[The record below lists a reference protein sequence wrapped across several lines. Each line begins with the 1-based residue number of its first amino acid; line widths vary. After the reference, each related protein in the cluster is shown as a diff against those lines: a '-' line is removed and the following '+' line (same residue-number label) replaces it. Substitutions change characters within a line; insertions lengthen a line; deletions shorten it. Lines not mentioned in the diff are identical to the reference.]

1 MSYQNVAS
9 CRFYIDYFSY
19 WKSVGLVHALK
30 SWDWN
35 GNYHDGYFIGLNP
48 SLNTRIFTGEV
59 LDIEGGADAP
69 EDKFVIAVDLK
80 EAVPN
85 RVLDSINFCGVLG
98 HNINVYSDEINGCE
112 MQFLTNKRDAM
123 DSQIGQHTPMGT
135 IDSGW
140 LEGEPE
146 IINAERDDAELKVG
160 NSGFSLSK
168 VEFHANTSNYDDT
181 KDEVDRFAFRMQW
194 RDPSGYII
202 GGESSDEVISGDWN
216 LNCLT
221 MGHYYEMPRSPDLNL
236 TMTTEF
242 DGFDQ
247 LTTQGGATITN
258 VRYTGNPQWAG
269 NNAWEIGDS
278 NKYYKR
284 NGRRTWKLK
293 FSYLD
298 ATDVFASNY
307 SSNTYLQN
315 GTHSSNDDYHNNN
328 DLNSVRDAFEY
339 TLADDDSFGAK
350 VLNFIG
356 SGQRFIF
363 QPDNTN
369 NNPDQFAICIL
380 DQDSL
385 VLKQTASNVYDV
397 SMKIVEVW

>member
-19 WKSVGLVHALK
+19 WKSVGLIHALK
-30 SWDWN
+30 SYTNN
-35 GNYHDGYFIGLNP
+35 GNKHEGYYIGLNP
-48 SLNTRIFTGEV
+48 SLNTTISQ
-59 LDIEGGADAP
+59 DANLLAP
-69 EDKFVIAVDLK
+69 DLSGNSFQVSVDLK
-80 EAVPN
+80 QAIPN
-85 RVLDSINFCGVLG
+85 RALESINFSGVLG
-98 HNINVYSDEINGCE
+98 TNINEYSEDINSCYAEFTASKMNDLNSAIGDDAL
-112 MQFLTNKRDAM
+112 MGNIIPPDTNSD
-123 DSQIGQHTPMGT
+123 
-135 IDSGW
+135 
-140 LEGEPE
+140 
-146 IINAERDDAELKVG
+146 IINAESNVSNWAIG
-160 NSGFSLSK
+160 NKGFSLSK
-168 VEFHANTSNYDDT
+168 TEFASTDSYNDLEDD
-181 KDEVDRFAFRMQW
+181 VDRFNFLIKWMDQNTEM
-194 RDPSGYII
+194 DIEDGKS
-202 GGESSDEVISGDWN
+202 WN
-216 LNCLT
+216 LNCLL

-269 NNAWEIGDS
+269 NNAWEIIPPNQSS
-278 NKYYKR
+278 NPYYKR

-307 SSNTYLQN
+307 SSNNWL
-315 GTHSSNDDYHNNN
+315 SNTTDNSGYDGDDLTSNEN
-328 DLNSVRDAFEY
+328 DEDVFSY

>member
-9 CRFYIDYFSY
+9 SRFYIDYFSY
-19 WKSVGLVHALK
+19 WKSVGLIHALK
-30 SWDWN
+30 SNDWN
-35 GNYHDGYFIGLNP
+35 GNYHNGYFIGLNP
-48 SLNTRIFTGEV
+48 SLDTRIYTG
-59 LDIEGGADAP
+59 DANASAP
-69 EDKFVIAVDLK
+69 EDSFAISVDLK

-85 RVLDSINFCGVLG
+85 RTLNSVNFCGVLG
-98 HNINVYSDEINGCE
+98 HNINQYSEAANGCE
-112 MQFLTNKRDAM
+112 AKFIACKKDNM
-123 DSQIGQHTPMGT
+123 DSGIGNHTDMGDIT
-135 IDSGW
+135 PYYWNNSD
-140 LEGEPE
+140 EPAE
-146 IINAERDDAELKVG
+146 IINATNLGFNLGID

-168 VEFHANTSNYDDT
+168 VAFGESSDYDAT
-181 KDEVDRFAFRMQW
+181 KDEVDRFVFRMQW
-194 RDPSGYII
+194 RDVNDNII
-202 GGESSDEVISGDWN
+202 GGEYSPVVVSGDWK
-216 LNCLT
+216 LNCLV
-221 MGHYYEMPRSPDLNL
+221 MGHFYDMPRSPDLNL

-284 NGRRTWKLK
+284 NGRRTWKLN

-298 ATDVFASNY
+298 AKDVFASNY
-307 SSNTYLQN
+307 SSNAYLQD
-315 GTHSSNDDYHNNN
+315 GTRSSNDDYHNNN
-328 DLNSVRDAFEY
+328 DLTSDRDAFEY

>member
-48 SLNTRIFTGEV
+48 SSNTTLSTGDVLNAE
-59 LDIEGGADAP
+59 AP

-112 MQFLTNKRDAM
+112 MQFLTNKRDDM
-123 DSQIGQHTPMGT
+123 DSAIGNHTPMGT

-146 IINAERDDAELKVG
+146 IINAERNDAELKVG

-168 VEFHANTSNYDDT
+168 VEFHANTSTYDDT
-181 KDEVDRFAFRMQW
+181 KDEVDRFSFRMKW
-194 RDPSGYII
+194 RDPSGNII
-202 GGESSDEVISGDWN
+202 GGASSDEVVSGDWN

-269 NNAWEIGDS
+269 NNAWEIIPPNQSS
-278 NKYYKR
+278 NPYYKR
-284 NGRRTWKLK
+284 NGRRTWKLN

-307 SSNTYLQN
+307 SSNNWLSNTTDNSGYDSDDIETSDN
-315 GTHSSNDDYHNNN
+315 GDVFS
-328 DLNSVRDAFEY
+328 Y